1 MNTATYVTPE
11 RYASISDVPISLPQ
25 TELRRGSFIHI
36 ASFRLSAGQKAVLRV
51 LDMNVLN
58 VLTPGVSPDQINAS
72 FGWCYVGVFAGHMA
86 SSPFVYVSTSQV
98 GLVGLPTTCDKVI
111 ASPGIYT
118 VQLVNNT
125 GRTFDKAIDLAVC
138 VTGVI
143 KIYE

>member
-11 RYASISDVPISLPQ
+11 RYASIADVPISLPQ
-25 TELRRGSFIHI
+25 TELRRGSTIHI

-51 LDMNVLN
+51 MGMNILSVF
-58 VLTPGVSPDQINAS
+58 TPGVLADQINAS
-72 FGWCYVGVFAGHMA
+72 FGWCYVGVFSGHMA
-86 SSPFVYVSTSQV
+86 SSPFIYVSASQV
-98 GLVGLPTTCDKVI
+98 GVANLPTTCDKVI
-111 ASPGIYT
+111 ASPGVYT

-125 GRTFDKAIDLAVC
+125 GRTYDKALDLSVC